1 MLKKLTMRYINN
13 CFSYSALPNDDYI
26 PLDRSVVTFSSDD
39 AYQTVTINLID
50 DQIVQGTRSFGV
62 ALEVDNTT
70 NLFPDRA
77 DGPILIGDG
86 LATVYINDDDT
97 MATDC
102 ELKVYDLLSL

>member
-1 MLKKLTMRYINN
+1 MQYSNN
-13 CFSYSALPNDDYI
+13 CFSYSALPNDDYV
-26 PLDRSVVTFSSDD
+26 PLNRSIVTFSSDD

-50 DQIVQGTRSFGV
+50 DQIEQGTRSFGV

-70 NLFPDRA
+70 NLFPDRM

-86 LATVYINDDDT
+86 FATVYINDDDT